1 MLGDWPEVIL
11 KYAVGDFTA
20 DLTTIAHRVPPVQ
33 PGPNSRVIYLPR
45 DFLQVVVRWKY
56 LATASVNAPVKNP

>member
-45 DFLQVVVRWKY
+45 DFLQVVVRSLRLNQLRHRV
-56 LATASVNAPVKNP
+56 LAGH